1 MVVKHIILLTF
12 LLCFAH
18 SAKVFDISSAF
29 KTFTCMKSLGYEH
42 AILRAYLSYGAID
55 TVAPENIRLSN

>member
-1 MVVKHIILLTF
+1 MVMRHIILLVI

-18 SAKVFDISSAF
+18 SAKVFDIASAF
-29 KTFTCMKSLGYEH
+29 KNFTCMKALGYEH
-42 AILRAYLSYGAID
+42 AILRAYHSYGAID